1 MKAREAAARKEGGG
15 ERARWWS
22 RHLYFIWF
30 VFYCILYVQIVLHIS
45 SFISAAGTR
54 EMDLHL
60 IRLFRRMCVKFH
72 WILKKNHYSITKS
85 AGQQILEKN
94 AIFIGFKESWTLVL
108 ARISLFVFSR
118 RIFLRRALDEGQV
131 GSKPFNSFLF
141 SKSLSIRVYLES
153 LSLFKSVT
161 DNRFNVKFS
170 SGHRKLAISKAPH
183 R

>member
-1 MKAREAAARKEGGG
+1 MILFFKYIFLGHPLCAYCFVCFFIYKC
-15 ERARWWS
+15 S
-22 RHLYFIWF
+22 RHPRDGSPPHSTVSSHVRKVSLDSQEISLFNY
-30 VFYCILYVQIVLHIS
+30 QIYWTTNN
-45 SFISAAGTR
+45 G
-54 EMDLHL
+54 
-60 IRLFRRMCVKFH
+60 
-72 WILKKNHYSITKS
+72 KKT
-85 AGQQILEKN
+85 QFL
-94 AIFIGFKESWTLVL
+94 IGFKESWTLVL